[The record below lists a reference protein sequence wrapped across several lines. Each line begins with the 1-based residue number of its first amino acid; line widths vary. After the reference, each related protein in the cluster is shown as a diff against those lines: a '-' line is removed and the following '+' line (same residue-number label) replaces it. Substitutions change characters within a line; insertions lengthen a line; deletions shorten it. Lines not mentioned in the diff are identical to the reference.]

1 MKKSVW
7 VLVLVAFLAVSV
19 LPGSAFA
26 DSSSS
31 DAAVQG
37 GLIGA
42 AVGTVVAVIMAIAAA
57 DTRAK
62 DPEARE
68 RGRGSAPAPSA
79 LNVAPLEGSFN
90 SPAQNPRD
98 LYAIVIRF

>member
-19 LPGSAFA
+19 LPGSALA
-26 DSSSS
+26 DSSSG

-42 AVGTVVAVIMAIAAA
+42 AVGTVLVVIMAILSAN
-57 DTRAK
+57 DRAK

-68 RGRGSAPAPSA
+68 RGREPAPAPSA

-90 SPAQNPRD
+90 APAQNPAD